1 MVSTFVL
8 KKDSALSWN
17 VKKAALFGEVA
28 RRSLNTSPVLVSEGF
43 AEEHLDKFCYKL
55 MVSGYNQREREI
67 ILKEGNA
74 RYRNLCELVE
84 KGVRPLYRSAS

>member
-1 MVSTFVL
+1 MISQF
-8 KKDSALSWN
+8 
-17 VKKAALFGEVA
+17 EVA
-28 RRSLNTSPVLVSEGF
+28 RRLLNTSPVLVSEGLT
-43 AEEHLDKFCYKL
+43 EEQLDKFCYKL

-84 KGVRPLYRSAS
+84 KGVRPLPDDIRGGNISPGKTTYTIYDLTK